1 MKQENLITQLQ
12 NLKGSNITLG
22 TFDLLERIDCPWI
35 RLARDNDGQVVIDE
49 KTHAPVLANHVPTMA
64 EFGKTAIV
72 LLTPSGNPNIISW
85 VTSGKINDMAN
96 RLLAGLSNVDLP
108 AAYQEIRRILQAE
121 EKSKEK
127 SDDEKAG

>member
-1 MKQENLITQLQ
+1 MKQDNLITQLR

-35 RLARDNDGQVVIDE
+35 RLARDKDGKVVVDE
-49 KTHAPVLANHVPTMA
+49 ETHAPTLANHMPTMA

-72 LLTPSGNPNIISW
+72 LLTPSGNPNVISW
-85 VTSGKINDMAN
+85 ITSGKINDMSN
-96 RLLAGLSNVDLP
+96 RLLAGLKEIDLP
-108 AAYQEIRRILQAE
+108 AAYQEIRRKLQVH
-121 EKSKEK
+121 EKPKEK